1 MKLTHFDEHGNARMV
16 DVSEKDVTSRSAC
29 AVGSILVNEEIL
41 HKIEQQQKV
50 IVYKEKVSAKR
61 KLLTYSM
68 KVMVAAAAAIAF
80 LIVVPTVEQQSRPN
94 METYVAE
101 AKEQVNKDLQEQK
114 EKAKKRSEEQNFL
127 QSVNDA
133 SSAFCNF
140 ITETTNGWFLK
151 EER

>member
-1 MKLTHFDEHGNARMV
+1 MRKEDIQEYLSDEALEALIR
-16 DVSEKDVTSRSAC
+16 ET
-29 AVGSILVNEEIL
+29 EEGPMIKAPEYLEENIL
-41 HKIEQQQKV
+41 HKIEQKV

-133 SSAFCNF
+133 SSAFCDF

>member
-1 MKLTHFDEHGNARMV
+1 MRKEGTQEYLSDEALEALIR
-16 DVSEKDVTSRSAC
+16 ET
-29 AVGSILVNEEIL
+29 EEGPMIKAPEYLEENIL

-61 KLLTYSM
+61 RLLTYSM
-68 KVMVAAAAAIAF
+68 KVMAAAAAF
-80 LIVVPTVEQQSRPN
+80 LVVVPTVEQQSRPD

>member
-1 MKLTHFDEHGNARMV
+1 MRKEDIQEYLSDEALEALIR
-16 DVSEKDVTSRSAC
+16 ET
-29 AVGSILVNEEIL
+29 EEGPMIKAPEYLEENIL

-94 METYVAE
+94 QTWKLMWQKQKSRSIRTYR
-101 AKEQVNKDLQEQK
+101 NR
-114 EKAKKRSEEQNFL
+114 KRKRK
-127 QSVNDA
+127 SVVK
-133 SSAFCNF
+133 SRISY
-140 ITETTNGWFLK
+140 K
-151 EER
+151 V

>member
-1 MKLTHFDEHGNARMV
+1 MRKEDTQEYLSDEALEALIR
-16 DVSEKDVTSRSAC
+16 ET
-29 AVGSILVNEEIL
+29 EEGPMIKAPEYLEENIL

-94 METYVAE
+94 MAE

-133 SSAFCNF
+133 SSAFCDF

>member
-1 MKLTHFDEHGNARMV
+1 MRKEDIQEYLSDEALEALIR
-16 DVSEKDVTSRSAC
+16 ET
-29 AVGSILVNEEIL
+29 EEGTMIKAPEYLEENIL
-41 HKIEQQQKV
+41 HKIE
-50 IVYKEKVSAKR
+50 YKEKVSAKR

-80 LIVVPTVEQQSRPN
+80 LVVVPTVEQQSRPN

>member
-1 MKLTHFDEHGNARMV
+1 MELTHFDEHGNARMV

>member
-1 MKLTHFDEHGNARMV
+1 MRKEDIQEYLSDEELEALIR
-16 DVSEKDVTSRSAC
+16 ET
-29 AVGSILVNEEIL
+29 EEGPMIKAPEYLEENIL
-41 HKIEQQQKV
+41 HKI
-50 IVYKEKVSAKR
+50 
-61 KLLTYSM
+61 
-68 KVMVAAAAAIAF
+68 
-80 LIVVPTVEQQSRPN
+80 EQQSRPN

-133 SSAFCNF
+133 SSAFCDF

>member
-1 MKLTHFDEHGNARMV
+1 MRKEDTPEYLSDEELEALIR
-16 DVSEKDVTSRSAC
+16 ET
-29 AVGSILVNEEIL
+29 EEGPMIKAPEYLEENIL

-50 IVYKEKVSAKR
+50 TVYKEKVSAKR
-61 KLLTYSM
+61 KLLIYSM
-68 KVMVAAAAAIAF
+68 KVMAAAAAAIAF
-80 LIVVPTVEQQSRPN
+80 LIVVPTVEKQSRPD

-114 EKAKKRSEEQNFL
+114 EKTKKRSEEQNFL